1 MILSRLRSLFRRH
14 QLERTLDT
22 EVRFHIDME
31 TDKNVR
37 GGMPRE
43 QARRAAV
50 AAFGN
55 VGGVK
60 DDVRDTWLVRSAE
73 TLMQDMRYGARTLLK
88 APGFTLVVVLTMA
101 LGIGANTA
109 IFSVVNGVLLKPLP
123 YERGDELVVL
133 RQQRTRDEA
142 RGEHDGPD
150 GLGFSPKEMDDYR
163 GQASTLAG
171 MVEFH
176 DMWFILLGR
185 PEPERVQT
193 GVVSA
198 GFFNVLGVKPL
209 LGRNFRDDDEKHGA
223 PAVLILSF
231 PYWQRSF
238 GGDPNVVG
246 QTFRMNDRPH
256 TVVGVLPPIPQ
267 FPAEMDVYMPTS
279 ACPFRSNPRA
289 IANRQ
294 FRLMRA
300 FARTKPGVTP
310 EQTASDLTVI
320 AQRLKTAYPDAYPPA
335 EDFGVAVSP
344 LRQRLTQEFKPTLI
358 VLLATAGFVLLIVCA
373 SVANLLV
380 ARLVRRNR
388 ELAVRAALG
397 AGRTR
402 LLRQLL
408 TESTM
413 LAVAGGAVG
422 LLFAMLGLDLLVA
435 FAERF
440 TARASEITID
450 TPVLLFTLGMS
461 VLTGLVFGAIPALGS
476 RQDALTTLRDGNGGR
491 IAGGRHAVR
500 ATLVVAQVAVSFMLL
515 IGAGLMLRS
524 LMKLQEVNP
533 GFTVEN
539 ILTMR
544 IDLNFSKYTDQA
556 KRAAIIKRLL
566 ERLETEPGV
575 TNVAASASFP
585 LNDDG
590 GGFNGS
596 FEIEGKPVPE
606 GQPRPRANLN
616 LASPDYF
623 KTIGIPLRRGR
634 LFTKQDHIESPR
646 VVIVNERLARRY
658 WKDED
663 PIDRRISFNGGQQWV
678 TIVGVVADAR
688 NVLTEEAGEAIYG
701 PILQT
706 GQLSTAWLIRTTVDP
721 ATMTQQ
727 VRTALRE
734 IDPEQPVDRFRTLE
748 QVRAS
753 ALAPS
758 RLTTSLIAIFA
769 ALALTITAIGIGG
782 VVAFSVSERVQEFG
796 VRMALGA
803 QRGEVLRM
811 VLKQGVGMVAI
822 GIALGVVGALTL
834 TQLIANLLFG
844 IEPTDI
850 PTFIVVSLV
859 LFVVALVACFLPAR
873 RAASVDPLVALR
885 TVCVL
890 LCVGLGGVTAGAQTP
905 APAEALEGLDPV
917 LLAQGKEVA
926 GQDKLTVVQGQLKY
940 FFSTADTKAAFEK
953 DPARYAVQ
961 LEGTCARMGP
971 GVVGNPNQ
979 YAVHDGR
986 IYLFGTPTCK
996 ERFEAAPA
1004 RYLAPAATIL
1014 EATPSE
1020 SKAARAVLDRT
1031 AKALGGLDRLTT
1043 YEERASRTIPA
1054 QGDMAEREMKT
1065 AFAWAVPHRLRMEMT
1080 FPDFGTVANVIT
1092 DADAFVSLPSGVRS
1106 LEAPQAREL
1115 MRQAFLHP
1123 LLLVRARESE
1133 RFRAVLRSPNAVDVQ
1148 MLGGPVM
1155 TMKIDPSSGR
1165 PASVSYRGRGPE
1177 GDFGD
1182 VVISFSDY
1190 RDSGGVAVPFKRSTT
1205 FNGEAVPSQSVT
1217 LQSADVDKPMDD
1229 ARFKRPSS

>member
-1 MILSRLRSLFRRH
+1 MKFLRLRSLFRRD
-14 QLERTLDT
+14 QLERTLDA

-37 GGMPRE
+37 GGMPRD

-60 DDVRDTWLVRSAE
+60 DDVRDTWLVRSTE
-73 TLMQDMRYGARTLLK
+73 TLWQDIRYGARTLRK

-133 RQQRTRDEA
+133 RQQRTRGDA
-142 RGEHDGPD
+142 DD

-163 GQASTLAG
+163 SQASTLSG

-209 LGRNFRDDDEKHGA
+209 LGRNFREDDEKHGA

-238 GGDPNVVG
+238 GGDPNIVG

-267 FPAEMDVYMPTS
+267 FPAEMDVYMPTT

-289 IANRQ
+289 IENRQ

-300 FARTKPGVTP
+300 FARTKSGVAP
-310 EQTASDLTVI
+310 EQAASDLTVI

-335 EDFGVAVSP
+335 DDFGVAVTP
-344 LRQRLTQEFKPTLI
+344 LRQQLTQQFKPTLV

-413 LAVAGGAVG
+413 LAVAGGVVG
-422 LLFAMLGLDLLVA
+422 LLLAILGLDLLVA

-440 TARASEITID
+440 TPRAAEITID

-476 RQDALTTLRDGNGGR
+476 RQDDLTTLRDGGTR
-491 IAGGRHAVR
+491 VAGGRHAVR
-500 ATLVVAQVAVSFMLL
+500 STLVIAQVAVSFMLL

-524 LMKLQEVNP
+524 LMALQSINP
-533 GFTVEN
+533 GFSVEN

-544 IDLNFSKYTDQA
+544 IDLNFSKYTNQTA
-556 KRAAIIKRLL
+556 RASVIKRLL

-575 TNVAASASFP
+575 SSVAASASFP

-596 FEIEGKPVPE
+596 FEIEGKPVPD

-623 KTIGIPLRRGR
+623 KTIGIPLRKGR
-634 LFTKQDHIESPR
+634 LFTKQDHVESPG
-646 VVIVNERLARRY
+646 VVIVSERLARRY

-663 PIDRRISFNGGQQWV
+663 PIDRKITFNRGQQWL

-688 NVLTEEAGEAIYG
+688 NVLTEEAGDVIYG

-706 GQLSTAWLIRTTVDP
+706 GQLSTTWLIRTGVDS

-727 VRTALRE
+727 VRAALRE

-758 RLTTSLIAIFA
+758 RLTTSLIGIFA

-844 IEPTDI
+844 IEPTDV
-850 PTFIVVSLV
+850 PTFIVVSVV

-890 LCVGLGGVTAGAQTP
+890 LCVGVGGATAGAQTP

-917 LLAQGKEVA
+917 LLTQGKEVA
-926 GQDKLTVVQGQLKY
+926 GQDKLAVVHGRLTY
-940 FFSTADTKAAFEK
+940 FFSTAETKAAFEK
-953 DPARYAVQ
+953 DPAHYAVQ

-971 GVVGNPNQ
+971 GVVGNPNL

-986 IYLFGTPTCK
+986 IYLLGSPTCK

-1004 RYLAPAATIL
+1004 KYFAPLTTPLAPTPA
-1014 EATPSE
+1014 EA
-1020 SKAARAVLDRT
+1020 KAARARLDKT
-1031 AKALGGLDRLTT
+1031 ATALGGLDRLTT

-1092 DADAFVSLPSGVRS
+1092 DSDAFTALPKGVRT
-1106 LEAPQAREL
+1106 LDAPQVRDL

-1133 RFRAVLRSPNAVDVQ
+1133 RFRAILRSPDVVDVQ
-1148 MLGGPVM
+1148 MLDGPVM
-1155 TMKIDPSSGR
+1155 TLKIDPSGGR

-1182 VVISFSDY
+1182 VVITFSDY
-1190 RDSGGVAVPFKRSTT
+1190 RDTNGVAVPFRRATT
-1205 FNGEAVPSQSVT
+1205 FNGEAVPQQSIT
-1217 LQSADVDKPMDD
+1217 IQSADVDKPMDD
-1229 ARFKRPSS
+1229 TRFKRPAS

>member
-1 MILSRLRSLFRRH
+1 MLRKLRSLIRRPE
-14 QLERTLDT
+14 LERTLDN
-22 EVRFHIDME
+22 EVRFHLEME
-31 TDKNVR
+31 TEKNVR
-37 GGMPRE
+37 AGMPRD
-43 QARRAAV
+43 QARRTAV

-73 TLMQDMRYGARTLLK
+73 TLLQDIRYGARTLRK

-133 RQQRTRDEA
+133 RQQRTRGEA
-142 RGEHDGPD
+142 DDG

-163 GQASTLAG
+163 GQASTLSG

-238 GGDPNVVG
+238 GGDPNIVG

-289 IANRQ
+289 IENRQ

-310 EQTASDLTVI
+310 EQAASDLTVI

-344 LRQRLTQEFKPTLI
+344 LRQQLTQQFKPTLI

-556 KRAAIIKRLL
+556 KRAAVIKRLL

-575 TNVAASASFP
+575 TSVAASASFP

-623 KTIGIPLRRGR
+623 QTIGIPLRRGR

-706 GQLSTAWLIRTTVDP
+706 GQLSTAWLVRTTVDP

-758 RLTTSLIAIFA
+758 RLTTSLVGIFA

-844 IEPTDI
+844 VEPTDV
-850 PTFIVVSLV
+850 PTFVIVSVV

-885 TVCVL
+885 TVCLL
-890 LCVGLGGVTAGAQTP
+890 LCVGLGSTTAWAQMSP
-905 APAEALEGLDPV
+905 APPEALEGLDPV
-917 LLAQGKEVA
+917 LLTQGKEVA
-926 GQDKLTVVQGQLKY
+926 GQDKLAVVHGRLKY
-940 FFSTADTKAAFEK
+940 FFSTGETKAAFEK

-971 GVVGNPNQ
+971 GVVANPNQ

-1004 RYLAPAATIL
+1004 RYFEPAPKTL
-1014 EATPSE
+1014 EATPAE
-1020 SKAARAVLDRT
+1020 AKAARALLDKT
-1031 AKALGGLDRLTT
+1031 ASALGGLDRLTT

-1065 AFAWAVPHRLRMEMT
+1065 AFVWAVPHRLRMEMT

-1092 DADAFVSLPSGVRS
+1092 DSDAFTALPKDVRS
-1106 LEAPQAREL
+1106 LEAPQVREL

-1133 RFRAVLRSPNAVDVQ
+1133 RFRAVSRSPNAVDVQ
-1148 MLGGPVM
+1148 MLDGPVM
-1155 TMKIDPSSGR
+1155 TITIDPASGR

-1190 RDSGGVAVPFKRSTT
+1190 RDTGGVAVPFKRSTT
-1205 FNGEAVPSQSVT
+1205 FNGEAVSSQSVT